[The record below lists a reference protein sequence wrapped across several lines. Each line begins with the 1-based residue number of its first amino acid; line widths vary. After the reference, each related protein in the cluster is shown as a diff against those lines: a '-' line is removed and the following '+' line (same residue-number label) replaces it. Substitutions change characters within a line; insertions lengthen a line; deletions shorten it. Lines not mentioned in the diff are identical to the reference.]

1 MDQGRRALTDGE
13 HLYRFLGS
21 IASRAGEL
29 IGIENC
35 RSLEIMLVAVEE
47 LRTGRL
53 RAVAMSGFE

>member
-1 MDQGRRALTDGE
+1 
-13 HLYRFLGS
+13 
-21 IASRAGEL
+21 L